1 MNSGP
6 FSGAVGLYDGFYGG
20 FGGGHG
26 HEHGFGFGQQL
37 GASTSSSVLLD
48 GGTGDVPKR
57 KGGAGEEK
65 AATALRSHSE
75 AERRRRERINAHL
88 ATLRSMLPCNDKM
101 DKAALLAEV
110 INHVK
115 KLKSEAARVG
125 KHCPVPSGADEVTV
139 EVVQQPQASPQHS
152 RAGAAFLVKATLSCG
167 DGCADLFADVRRA
180 LQPLA
185 PRVVG
190 SEVTTLGGRVRITV
204 VMSREGAVTA
214 ASVRQALD
222 SVLDR
227 VASAA
232 AAFEFSPRDS
242 LLAGNKR
249 RRVSTF
255 DSSSSSS

>member
-1 MNSGP
+1 
-6 FSGAVGLYDGFYGG
+6 
-20 FGGGHG
+20 
-26 HEHGFGFGQQL
+26 
-37 GASTSSSVLLD
+37 
-48 GGTGDVPKR
+48 
-57 KGGAGEEK
+57 
-65 AATALRSHSE
+65 
-75 AERRRRERINAHL
+75 
-88 ATLRSMLPCNDKM
+88 M

-125 KHCPVPSGADEVTV
+125 RHCPVPSGAAEVTV
-139 EVVQQPQASPQHS
+139 EVVQQPQESPQHIRS
-152 RAGAAFLVKATLSCG
+152 VSAFLVNSTISCG
-167 DGCADLFADVRRA
+167 AGFYDLFADVRRA

-204 VMSREGAVTA
+204 AMLREGAVTA
-214 ASVRQALD
+214 ASVRRALD

-242 LLAGNKR
+242 LLASKR

>member
-1 MNSGP
+1 MLPRVPTPQKSE
-6 FSGAVGLYDGFYGG
+6 
-20 FGGGHG
+20 GGGG
-26 HEHGFGFGQQL
+26 RVTGEPTEGTTSRSSTWPRTGNEKSSDQL
-37 GASTSSSVLLD
+37 SQ
-48 GGTGDVPKR
+48 
-57 KGGAGEEK
+57 EEQ
-65 AATALRSHSE
+65 S
-75 AERRRRERINAHL
+75 
-88 ATLRSMLPCNDKM
+88 KM

-139 EVVQQPQASPQHS
+139 EVVQQPQAPPHH
-152 RAGAAFLVKATLSCG
+152 RAAFLVKATLSCG

-190 SEVTTLGGRVRITV
+190 SEVTTLGGRVRLTV

-227 VASAA
+227 VAGAA

-242 LLAGNKR
+242 LLAGKR
-249 RRVSTF
+249 RRVSTL